1 MPEERKVSGGA
12 DGLPSVGIVT
22 VGTYVPESVETWQE
36 MSEKSG
42 FPEKVFVDR
51 IGIRQKPVAA
61 PDEHPGDLGVKAAL
75 DAVRRAGI
83 DPAEIDLVLFGG
95 CAFYDYGVW
104 SPSAHIQNAIGAHQ
118 AFAYEVKN
126 GCNGGNL
133 GLHLASRHLMAD
145 PDLEYALVVCS
156 DVFSRLVNYQD
167 ERIISMFPGGDGAT
181 AALLKKNHDGNRILS
196 YSGISDGSLV
206 DAVRVP
212 SGGTRMPADTGRGS
226 FWQIDDPE
234 QLASV
239 FSNLYL
245 KNYVHVV
252 REALRKSGHTV
263 EEIDFLF
270 TNQVKKS
277 TAQSILEALGLTPEK
292 TCRTMELYGHLASS
306 DTLLG
311 LARTLEEERIQ
322 PGDLVVLASSG
333 IGFHWAA
340 TVVQY

>member
-1 MPEERKVSGGA
+1 MADERKTWGGA
-12 DGLPSVGIVT
+12 DGLPSVGIVA
-22 VGTYVPESVETWQE
+22 VGTYVPEGIETSQE

-51 IGIRQKPVAA
+51 IGIRQKPIAA

-75 DAVRRAGI
+75 DVLRRAQV
-83 DPAEIDLVLFGG
+83 DPSEIDLVLFGG

-104 SPSAHIQNAIGAHQ
+104 SPAAHIQNAIGAHQ

-133 GLHLASRHLMAD
+133 GLHLASRHLLAD

-181 AALLKKNHDGNRILS
+181 AALLRKHHDGNRILA

-212 SGGTRMPADTGRGS
+212 AGGTRMSAETGRGS

-239 FSNLYL
+239 FSSLYL

-252 REALRKSGHTV
+252 QEALRKSGHTV

-277 TAQSILEALGLTPEK
+277 TAQSILDALGLPPEK
-292 TCRTMELYGHLASS
+292 TCRTMERYGHLASS

-311 LARTLEEERIQ
+311 LARTLDEGRVQ
-322 PGDLVVLASSG
+322 AGDLVVLASSG

>member
-1 MPEERKVSGGA
+1 MTR
-12 DGLPSVGIVT
+12 DGESPSVGIVT
-22 VGTYVPESVETWQE
+22 VGTYVPETVETSRE

-51 IGIRQKPVAA
+51 IGIRQKPIAA
-61 PDEHPGDLGVKAAL
+61 PDEHPGEMGAKAAR
-75 DAVRRAGI
+75 DALRRAQV

-104 SPSAHIQNAIGAHQ
+104 SPAAHIQNAIGAFN

-133 GLHLASRHLMAD
+133 GLHLASRHLLAD
-145 PDLEYALVVCS
+145 PDMEYALVVCS

-167 ERIISMFPGGDGAT
+167 ERMISMFPGGDGAT
-181 AALLKKNHDGNRILS
+181 AALIRKGHGGNRILS

-212 SGGTRMPADTGRGS
+212 AGGTRVPDVGRGS
-226 FWQIDDPE
+226 SWQIDDPE

-239 FSNLYL
+239 FANLYL

-252 REALRKSGHTV
+252 SEALRKSGHSV
-263 EEIDFLF
+263 ADIDFLF

-277 TAQSILEALGLTPEK
+277 TAQSILEALGLSPEK

-311 LARTLEEERIQ
+311 LAQTLDAGRIQ
-322 PGDLVVLASSG
+322 EGDLVVLASSG